1 MELKICHLYP
11 DVLNQS
17 GDAGNIKC
25 FVKRLE
31 WRGIDVSVTKF
42 LIGEKRSLK
51 GFDLVFIGG
60 GQELGQQAL
69 IEDLHAGRAED
80 IRAAVEEGVVFL
92 TIGAGFELLGKYHE
106 TKDGQRTALAAAV
119 DMYTVDASERFT
131 GDYMFDCAASAGGS
145 RVVAFENHSGRT
157 YLGEGV
163 EPLGTVLSGKGNN
176 GEDGCEGLH
185 YKNVFGSYGH
195 GPLLA
200 KNPEL
205 CDFILKTAL
214 ERKYGAAQL
223 KALDDSMETQA
234 HSGMIRR
241 LGGR

>member
-214 ERKYGAAQL
+214 ERKYGKAQL
-223 KALDDSMETQA
+223 QPLDDHFEKMAREEIYKRFA
-234 HSGMIRR
+234 
-241 LGGR
+241 

>member
-69 IEDLHAGRAED
+69 IEDLHRGRAED

-92 TIGAGFELLGKYHE
+92 AIGAGFELLGKYHE
-106 TKDGQRTALAAAV
+106 TKDGKRAELAAAV

-176 GEDGCEGLH
+176 GEDGSEGLH

-241 LGGR
+241 LGGK